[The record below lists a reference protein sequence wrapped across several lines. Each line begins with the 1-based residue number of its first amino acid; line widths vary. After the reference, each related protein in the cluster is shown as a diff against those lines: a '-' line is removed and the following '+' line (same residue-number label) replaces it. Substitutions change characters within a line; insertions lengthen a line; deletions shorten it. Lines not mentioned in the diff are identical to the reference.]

1 MGFKMLFFNGI
12 MILCEKM
19 MLFLEGI
26 WGGMLDLMEH
36 GWRTLAD
43 LCTWDYSVVSPN
55 TLSLAFSCI
64 S

>member
-26 WGGMLDLMEH
+26 WGE
-36 GWRTLAD
+36 
-43 LCTWDYSVVSPN
+43 CS
-55 TLSLAFSCI
+55 I
-64 S
+64 